1 MLHMYTHTVRSQ
13 LICACDRFLHTV
25 MYSVDARDPERFW
38 GLGGYISQL
47 QGDVLLEVH
56 LIRICSVH
64 ETSSVF
70 SCDAHL
76 QIEVER
82 VVVGDERQL
91 AHRPHQHHAA
101 RDPVGL
107 GVVRLEDGGGVAI
120 GRVALAVTGLQRAG
134 LDGHRDPASIRM
146 STARAQR
153 LRLLL
158 AQTDLVGDRR
168 GVTRDGGSRCGSGL
182 GV

>member
-70 SCDAHL
+70 SCAYSATRCTLYYLNDQAMC
-76 QIEVER
+76 
-82 VVVGDERQL
+82 
-91 AHRPHQHHAA
+91 
-101 RDPVGL
+101 
-107 GVVRLEDGGGVAI
+107 
-120 GRVALAVTGLQRAG
+120 ALYL
-134 LDGHRDPASIRM
+134 
-146 STARAQR
+146 
-153 LRLLL
+153 
-158 AQTDLVGDRR
+158 
-168 GVTRDGGSRCGSGL
+168 
-182 GV
+182 